1 MANNVL
7 HVQHLIA
14 SVMGRPEDGC
24 LTGKLHSLL
33 SFQYTK
39 NKLRKIY
46 LLHCY
51 HFMEELC
58 VGAHIYIYG
67 LKYSIEGF
75 CVCLCVMSQELYLK

>member
-24 LTGKLHSLL
+24 LPGILHSLL

-39 NKLRKIY
+39 NKQGEDIY
-46 LLHCY
+46 CIVINSWRNFVL
-51 HFMEELC
+51 E
-58 VGAHIYIYG
+58 HIYNG

>member
-14 SVMGRPEDGC
+14 SVMDRPEDFV
-24 LTGKLHSLL
+24 L
-33 SFQYTK
+33 
-39 NKLRKIY
+39 
-46 LLHCY
+46 
-51 HFMEELC
+51 E
-58 VGAHIYIYG
+58 HIYNG